1 MREETK
7 KQLVWLFVIAFW
19 TLGFFF
25 SRWSNPP
32 AFAKEIGRSISVP
45 LSGDAWLPLVYFPLT
60 VVASFVL
67 AQLFFGGGII
77 FMFFRGVWDSTVF
90 SRLEAIVAETNLIS
104 IQYGQLWTMFYYLMI
119 LGCNLPLC
127 LWAAQLGASQSLKV
141 LERLQGKLVRPSEEV
156 RWKMLMLI
164 IASIVLAIPS
174 SLAIS
179 YA

>member
-1 MREETK
+1 M
-7 KQLVWLFVIAFW
+7 
-19 TLGFFF
+19 
-25 SRWSNPP
+25 
-32 AFAKEIGRSISVP
+32 
-45 LSGDAWLPLVYFPLT
+45 
-60 VVASFVL
+60 
-67 AQLFFGGGII
+67 
-77 FMFFRGVWDSTVF
+77 
-90 SRLEAIVAETNLIS
+90 
-104 IQYGQLWTMFYYLMI
+104 
-119 LGCNLPLC
+119 PLC